1 MNLRRY
7 SKYTF
12 WEINNR
18 IGSIWVGH
26 NDPIIG
32 HNEPI
37 IGWKKKTMI
46 VEISIDI
53 KNYELDYK
61 FG

>member
-1 MNLRRY
+1 MREYAYECMSY
-7 SKYTF
+7 SDYAF

-26 NDPIIG
+26 NEPMIG

-37 IGWKKKTMI
+37 IGWEEMVKKKGNQNTF
-46 VEISIDI
+46 
-53 KNYELDYK
+53 YTLL
-61 FG
+61 